1 MSMSLACGE
10 GVLHASV
17 PGSRQ
22 DASPLRYAQYT
33 SACKDTMR
41 FAGQPGAGPGRP
53 APEGLCSETSRS
65 PCELPAAYSILAP
78 ARRPTYNEAARP
90 LAQEGQEGGQMISTA
105 RIDELTR
112 RLVEGGGSDLHLKVD
127 VPPVVRVRGLLS
139 YLEGYEALRKEDTEA
154 ILEDIIPGN
163 VRGEFEREGEADFS
177 YVTPELGR
185 FRVNAFKQRGAV
197 SIAMRYIPFGVPRL
211 EDLNLPDVVRQLAR
225 EERGIILVTGTTG
238 SGKSTTLASM
248 LDLVNRS
255 VSKHIVTIEDP
266 IEYLHRDDKSIINQ
280 REVGT
285 DTSSFARAL
294 RRVLRQ
300 DPDIILIGE
309 IRDSESAQIA
319 LSAAETGHLV
329 LSTLH
334 TVDATETV
342 NRMIDLFPP
351 QDRGQV
357 RIMLAGTLKGILGQ
371 RLVRTKDGGRVPAC
385 EVMVTT
391 GRIQDFI
398 VDPAQ
403 TAQIQQAIAEG
414 EYYGMQ
420 TFDQA
425 LLKLVEEGAIEYE
438 EALRTSSRPQNFKL
452 MVEALGVSAR

>member
-1 MSMSLACGE
+1 
-10 GVLHASV
+10 
-17 PGSRQ
+17 
-22 DASPLRYAQYT
+22 
-33 SACKDTMR
+33 
-41 FAGQPGAGPGRP
+41 
-53 APEGLCSETSRS
+53 
-65 PCELPAAYSILAP
+65 
-78 ARRPTYNEAARP
+78 
-90 LAQEGQEGGQMISTA
+90 MIPTA
-105 RIDELTR
+105 RIDDLAR
-112 RLVEGGGSDLHLKVD
+112 RLVDMGGSDLHLKVD
-127 VPPVVRVRGLLS
+127 VPPVVRVNGLLS
-139 YLEGYEALRKEDTEA
+139 YLEDYEALRKEDAEA
-154 ILEDIIPGN
+154 ILEDIIPDN
-163 VRGEFEREGEADFS
+163 LRGEFEREGEADFS
-177 YVTPELGR
+177 YEAPELGR
-185 FRVNAFKQRGAV
+185 FRVNAFKQRGAI

-211 EDLNLPDVVRQLAR
+211 EDLNVPGVVRQLAR

-248 LDLVNRS
+248 LDLVNHS
-255 VSKHIVTIEDP
+255 ESKHIVTIEDP

-285 DTSSFARAL
+285 DTASFARAL

-342 NRMIDLFPP
+342 NRMIDLFPLHE
-351 QDRGQV
+351 REQV
-357 RIMLAGTLKGILGQ
+357 RIMLAGTLKGIIGQ
-371 RLVRTKDGGRVPAC
+371 RLIRTKDGGRVPAC
-385 EVMVTT
+385 EIMVTT

-403 TAQIQQAIAEG
+403 TGQIQQAIAEG

-425 LLKLVEEGAIEYE
+425 LLKLVEEDKVEYA
-438 EALRTSSRPQNFKL
+438 EALRVSSSPQNFKL
-452 MVEALGVSAR
+452 MVQALGVSAR

>member
-1 MSMSLACGE
+1 
-10 GVLHASV
+10 
-17 PGSRQ
+17 
-22 DASPLRYAQYT
+22 
-33 SACKDTMR
+33 
-41 FAGQPGAGPGRP
+41 
-53 APEGLCSETSRS
+53 
-65 PCELPAAYSILAP
+65 
-78 ARRPTYNEAARP
+78 
-90 LAQEGQEGGQMISTA
+90 
-105 RIDELTR
+105 
-112 RLVEGGGSDLHLKVD
+112 VD
-127 VPPVVRVRGLLS
+127 VPPVVRVNGLLS
-139 YLEGYEALRKEDTEA
+139 YLEGYEALRKEDAEA
-154 ILEDIIPGN
+154 ILEEIIPEN
-163 VRGEFEREGEADFS
+163 LRGEFEREGEADFS
-177 YVTPELGR
+177 YEVPELGR
-185 FRVNAFKQRGAV
+185 FRVNAFKQRGAI

-211 EDLNLPDVVRQLAR
+211 EDLNLPDVIRQLAR

-255 VSKHIVTIEDP
+255 EPKHIVTIEDP

-285 DTSSFARAL
+285 DTASFARAL

-351 QDRGQV
+351 HERGQV
-357 RIMLAGTLKGILGQ
+357 RIMLAGTLKGIIGQ
-371 RLVRTKDGGRVPAC
+371 RLIRTKDGDRVPAC
-385 EVMVTT
+385 EIMVTT

-398 VDPAQ
+398 MDPAQ

-425 LLKLVEEGAIEYE
+425 LLKLVEEDTVEFA
-438 EALRTSSRPQNFKL
+438 EALRISSSPQNFKL
-452 MVEALGVSAR
+452 MVQALGVSAR